1 MIYKRVSYQICGNS
15 MVSEISTIVYVDV
28 KVKSKATVNTVMA
41 I

>member
-15 MVSEISTIVYVDV
+15 MVSEISTIHVDV
-28 KVKSKATVNTVMA
+28 KVKSNATVNTVMA